1 MKEGVD
7 YDLVP
12 VDELSSQAWDVRFN
26 TGKFVET
33 VIRYGNIAFDG
44 DDGCLHFNFVIQS
57 TPDGDLNEN
66 NVDLQDFAADVLE
79 SILENA
85 AEDGSLQYGE
95 KDKRED

>member
-1 MKEGVD
+1 MKEGLD
-7 YDLVP
+7 YELVP
-12 VDELSSQAWDVRFN
+12 VDESSKQAWDVRFI
-26 TGKFVET
+26 TGDYTET

-57 TPDGDLNEN
+57 TPDGDLDEDNA
-66 NVDLQDFAADVLE
+66 DLQNFAADVLE

-95 KDKRED
+95 KDKSED